1 MDLPD
6 YPDRSQLQQIIAGIT
21 EGVMLIEPDQ
31 AITYANEAALAMHK
45 VEGLDDLGRT
55 VDAYERNFVVR
66 YRTKQAIDDAPTPI
80 QRVVTGEM
88 FEDVVVEVAHR
99 DRPRADWV
107 HRIRSLVVTTRDG
120 MHDCWVLI
128 MTDVSGHLEAEE
140 RFERMFAANPAPAV
154 ICRLSDLRFVKLN
167 EGFLSLT
174 GLKADDVLGRSV
186 YEIDVSAE
194 IRQSIS
200 PPPLER
206 NLASNVRAV
215 PVFASSASKRR
226 RSPVSDQSCRS
237 SAVLPVI
244 S

>member
-1 MDLPD
+1 MHTPSGGGFAD

-21 EGVMLIEPDQ
+21 EGVILIEPDQ

-45 VEGLDDLGRT
+45 VESLDDLGRT

-66 YRTKQAIDDAPTPI
+66 YRTTQVIDDAPSPI

-120 MHDCWVLI
+120 MHDCWVLV

-140 RFERMFAANPAPAV
+140 RFERIRRQPSTG
-154 ICRLSDLRFVKLN
+154 SDLSVIGSPLRETQRRFPLADRLK
-167 EGFLSLT
+167 GRRCPRSLC
-174 GLKADDVLGRSV
+174 L
-186 YEIDVSAE
+186 
-194 IRQSIS
+194 
-200 PPPLER
+200 
-206 NLASNVRAV
+206 
-215 PVFASSASKRR
+215 
-226 RSPVSDQSCRS
+226 
-237 SAVLPVI
+237 
-244 S
+244 